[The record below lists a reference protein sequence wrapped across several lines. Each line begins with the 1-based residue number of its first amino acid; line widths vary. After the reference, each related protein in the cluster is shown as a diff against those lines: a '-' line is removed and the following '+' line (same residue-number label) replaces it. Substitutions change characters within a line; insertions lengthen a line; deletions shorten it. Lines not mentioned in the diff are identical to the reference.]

1 MQIQSKLDMEIPELV
16 NILTDTIE
24 VMLWFFYNLFVVT
37 KLDIVVTM
45 WV

>member
-24 VMLWFFYNLFVVT
+24 VMLCFFYNLFVVT

>member
-24 VMLWFFYNLFVVT
+24 VMLWVFYNLFVVT
-37 KLDIVVTM
+37 KLNIVVTM
-45 WV
+45 CV

>member
-24 VMLWFFYNLFVVT
+24 VMLWVFYNLFVVT
-37 KLDIVVTM
+37 KLNIVVTM